1 MHIAID
7 AVWLGDRQGA
17 GLATY
22 TTNLLES
29 LAKVDSRNR
38 YTVYSMRLETGKLSI
53 ENDNFT
59 IKEVP
64 DLLSFLPFW
73 YSWTFWYYT
82 GFSAQL
88 SLDKPDLFLSTHP
101 ALPLYHPYPRVV
113 IIYDLTPVVLKGA
126 HRADFRFKFG
136 KEVSHA
142 ARRANK
148 IIAISQST
156 KKDLINLLGAK
167 PEKISVVYPGYDDD
181 IFKPSPDPH
190 KVETALRKY
199 GIVSS
204 YIIYVGILEP
214 KKNILRLVEAFASLK
229 RDGKIVHKL
238 VIAGKRAWGDE
249 KVFQAVRRNG
259 LEGEVIFTGYV
270 PQEELPLLM
279 SGADVFVFPSLHE
292 GFGIPPL
299 EAMAC
304 GAPVITSNASSLPE
318 VVGDAG
324 ILVDPYNVD
333 EIAEAIYKVVSDGKL
348 REQMRRKGLER
359 AKLFSW
365 KKAAQQ
371 TLQILEDTY
380 SSRHIHTKA

>member
-38 YTVYSMRLETGKLSI
+38 YTVYSMRLETGELGI

-64 DLLSFLPFW
+64 DLLNFLPFW

-101 ALPLYHPYPRVV
+101 ALPLYRPYPRVV

-181 IFKPSPDPH
+181 VFKLSLDSH
-190 KVETALRKY
+190 RIQTALRKY

-229 RDGKIVHKL
+229 REGKIVHKL

-249 KVFQAVRRNG
+249 TVFQAVRRNG

-333 EIAEAIYKVVSDGKL
+333 EIAEAIYKVVSDVKL

>member
-1 MHIAID
+1 MPP
-7 AVWLGDRQGA
+7 
-17 GLATY
+17 Y
-22 TTNLLES
+22 CPY
-29 LAKVDSRNR
+29 SRIV
-38 YTVYSMRLETGKLSI
+38 T
-53 ENDNFT
+53 
-59 IKEVP
+59 
-64 DLLSFLPFW
+64 
-73 YSWTFWYYT
+73 
-82 GFSAQL
+82 
-88 SLDKPDLFLSTHP
+88 
-101 ALPLYHPYPRVV
+101 
-113 IIYDLTPVVLKGA
+113 IYDLTPVVLKGA

-142 ARRANK
+142 ARRADK

-190 KVETALRKY
+190 KIETALRKY
-199 GIVSS
+199 GIIRS

-229 RDGKIVHKL
+229 REGKIVHKL

-249 KVFQAVRRNG
+249 TVFQAVRRNG

-304 GAPVITSNASSLPE
+304 GTPVIASNASSLPE